1 LNNFF
6 ITNFEHKHQFSKHSF
21 LQHLNY
27 KIYYNDNC
35 KLYHEDNLIVLFVGV
50 EFSGK
55 NIIENY
61 KLHGDNIFKVI
72 EGEYSL
78 VIFDKDRIL
87 LGVDTF
93 GTMPLFF
100 YKNNHDISIC
110 DSCSA
115 LKKSNRVYENTCM
128 IFDSNNMHMHE
139 QYTFDT
145 QQIKSDI
152 KDWENAL
159 YESIIKRIRT
169 KPTLMLSEGIDSG
182 VIACALD
189 NLQIKFN
196 CFSLLPQNA
205 SYSKIFY
212 DRQAIH
218 NSTIIKE
225 DELKDRVDIHFDSS
239 VTRFNQRMDCFED
252 VTCGNMDVGIR
263 LMEYVSKN
271 SEQLI
276 IHGCGCAF
284 ADVGC
289 NDLYNKVN
297 NIRGL
302 NYDNP
307 IMVRNLC
314 SSYNKDTAFI
324 LKDRNLIQEMLWLRK
339 DIYTEYKHPA
349 TQFLDNHNYPYF
361 ITSTNFSVE
370 YKDIPRIGLN

>member
-1 LNNFF
+1 M
-6 ITNFEHKHQFSKHSF
+6 
-21 LQHLNY
+21 QHLNY

-35 KLYHEDNLIVLFVGV
+35 KLYHEDNLVVLFVGV
-50 EFSGK
+50 EFTDK

-100 YKNNHDISIC
+100 YKNNNDISIC
-110 DSCSA
+110 DSYNA
-115 LKKSNRVYENTCM
+115 LKKSNRVYENTYM
-128 IFDSNNMHMHE
+128 ILDSNNMYMHE

-145 QQIKSDI
+145 QQIKNDI

-159 YESIIKRIRT
+159 YESINKRIRT

-196 CFSLLPQNA
+196 CFSLLPHNTC
-205 SYSKIFY
+205 YSKIFY
-212 DRQAIH
+212 DRQAMH
-218 NSTIIKE
+218 NVKIIRE
-225 DELKDRVDIHFDSS
+225 DQLKHQVDINFDNT
-239 VTRFNQRMDCFED
+239 VTRFNQRLDCFED
-252 VTCGNMDVGIR
+252 VTCGNMDIGIR
-263 LMEYVSKN
+263 LMDYVSN
-271 SEQLI
+271 MSEKLI

-314 SSYNKDTAFI
+314 TSYNKDTAFI

-339 DIYTEYKHPA
+339 DIFTEYKHPA
-349 TQFLDNHNYPYF
+349 TQFLDNHNYPYY
-361 ITSTNFSVE
+361 ITSTNFSVV

>member
-6 ITNFEHKHQFSKHSF
+6 ITNFEHKHQFSKHNF

-35 KLYHEDNLIVLFVGV
+35 KLHHEDNLVVLFVGV
-50 EFSGK
+50 EFTGK

-61 KLHGDNIFKVI
+61 KQHGDNIFKVI

-78 VIFDKDRIL
+78 VIIDKDRIL

-100 YKNNHDISIC
+100 YKNNQDISIC

-115 LKKSNRVYENTCM
+115 LKKSNRVYENTCI
-128 IFDSNNMHMHE
+128 IFDSNNMFMHE

-169 KPTLMLSEGIDSG
+169 KPTLLLSEGIDSG

-196 CFSLLPQNA
+196 CLSFLPQNS

-218 NSTIIKE
+218 NSTIIRE

-252 VTCGNMDVGIR
+252 VTCGTTDVAIR
-263 LMEYVSKN
+263 LMDHVSKN

-284 ADVGC
+284 ADVSC

-307 IMVRNLC
+307 IMARNLC
-314 SSYNKDTAFI
+314 TSYNKDTAFI

-339 DIYTEYKHPA
+339 DIYTEYKQPA
-349 TQFLDNHNYPYF
+349 TQFLDNYNYPYF
-361 ITSTNFSVE
+361 IASTNFSVE
-370 YKDIPRIGLN
+370 YKDIPKIGLN

>member
-1 LNNFF
+1 MNNFF
-6 ITNFEHKHQFSKHSF
+6 ITNFEDKKQYSEYNFI
-21 LQHLNY
+21 QHLNY

-35 KLYHEDNLIVLFVGV
+35 KLYREGNLIALFVGV
-50 EFSGK
+50 EFNNK

-78 VIFDKDRIL
+78 AIFDKDKIL

-100 YKNNHDISIC
+100 YKNNNDISIC
-110 DSCSA
+110 DSYSA
-115 LKKSNRVYENTCM
+115 LIKSNRVYENTYM
-128 IFDSNNMHMHE
+128 IFDSSNMYMHE
-139 QYTFDT
+139 QYTFNT
-145 QQIKSDI
+145 QQIKDNI

-159 YESIIKRIRT
+159 YESIKKRIRT

-196 CFSLLPQNA
+196 CFSLLPQNTC
-205 SYSKIFY
+205 YSKIFY
-212 DRQAIH
+212 DRQDIH
-218 NSTIIKE
+218 NSTIIRE
-225 DELKDRVDIHFDSS
+225 DELKDKVDIHFDSS
-239 VTRFNQRMDCFED
+239 VTRFNQRLDCFED
-252 VTCGNMDVGIR
+252 VTCCNTDVGIR
-263 LMEYVSKN
+263 LMDYMSKN

-289 NDLYNKVN
+289 NDLYKKVN

-314 SSYNKDTAFI
+314 TSYNKDTAFI

-339 DIYTEYKHPA
+339 DIYTEYKQPA

-361 ITSTNFSVE
+361 IESTNFSVE
-370 YKDIPRIGLN
+370 YKEIPRIGLN

>member
-6 ITNFEHKHQFSKHSF
+6 ITNFEDKQQYSKYSF
-21 LQHLNY
+21 TQHLNY
-27 KIYYNDNC
+27 KIYYNNNC
-35 KLYHEDNLIVLFVGV
+35 KLYREDNLVALFVGI
-50 EFSGK
+50 EFTNK

-61 KLHGDNIFKVI
+61 KLHGENIFKVI

-78 VIFDKDRIL
+78 VIFDKDKIL

-100 YKNNHDISIC
+100 YKNNNDISIC
-110 DSCSA
+110 DSYST
-115 LKKSNRVYENTCM
+115 LTKSNRVYENTYI
-128 IFDSNNMHMHE
+128 IFDLNNIYLHE
-139 QYTFDT
+139 QYTFNT
-145 QQIKSDI
+145 QQMKDNI

-159 YESIIKRIRT
+159 YESIKKRIRT

-196 CFSLLPQNA
+196 CLSLLPQNS

-218 NSTIIKE
+218 NSTIIRE
-225 DELKDRVDIHFDSS
+225 DELKDRVEIHFDSL
-239 VTRFNQRMDCFED
+239 VTRFNQRLDCFED
-252 VTCGNMDVGIR
+252 VTCGTTDVAIR
-263 LMEYVSKN
+263 LIDYVSKI

-307 IMVRNLC
+307 IMARNLC
-314 SSYNKDTAFI
+314 SLYNKDTTFI

-339 DIYTEYKHPA
+339 DIFTEYKHPA

-361 ITSTNFSVE
+361 ITSTNFTVE